1 MLDWIVRGVVL
12 LDSHELAIVFE
23 CRFLVCTKEV
33 RVEEALPAYPNWLF
47 SFSRGKDLAALT
59 TTGSH
64 RHPNMPSVLF
74 VLLLLS
80 WRKLED
86 ADLAARQFAV

>member
-47 SFSRGKDLAALT
+47 SFSRGKDLAALA

-64 RHPNMPSVLF
+64 RHSKACKGGVH
-74 VLLLLS
+74 
-80 WRKLED
+80 
-86 ADLAARQFAV
+86 ARSNAKTFL